1 MARGPRPDNGP
12 EEETMLP
19 SIFNARVLILL
30 AVACALVAPAS
41 AQERGE
47 NINGFVTLVDGRS
60 VVVKNDDGREINIR
74 VTSSTEVYFQDSGDR
89 KLFPNPTIDDL
100 RAGMGVHF
108 NFSDGAPS
116 RIVVHYVPAGYVRS
130 SPPAAPAAR
139 AEQVRVRI
147 QSIDRAGR
155 EMRADVAGRSRTF
168 TLEDRSHARGF
179 RVGDLVVV
187 TLEDKGRGQVVT
199 NIASAELSGTVRR
212 VDTRQRAVV
221 IYVDG
226 RDETYDVDNDKLLEA
241 VSKGDRVRFV
251 VEERG
256 GRRVVTEMQRRD

>member
-19 SIFNARVLILL
+19 SILNARVLTLL
-30 AVACALVAPAS
+30 AAVCALAVPAW

-47 NINGFVTLVDGRS
+47 NINGFVTRVDGRN

-74 VTSSTEVYFQDSGDR
+74 VTSSTEVHFQDSGDR

-116 RIVVHYVPAGYVRS
+116 RIVVHYVPEGYVR
-130 SPPAAPAAR
+130 PPAAAAV
-139 AEQVRVRI
+139 APGEQLRVRI

-179 RVGDLVVV
+179 RAGDLVVV